1 MNKEIKV
8 ANGVKNGVNDK
19 WEPGNLCKIGT
30 FHNFVKNPILLPCTY
45 YQGLSGCVICCFKN
59 PESLDF
65 TREIYNYGFIFA
77 HYVTSCV
84 SGVKSVLWG
93 KNWGK
98 MWGIK
103 LSTQCREELG
113 AFFTIFSS

>member
-1 MNKEIKV
+1 M
-8 ANGVKNGVNDK
+8 
-19 WEPGNLCKIGT
+19 
-30 FHNFVKNPILLPCTY
+30 
-45 YQGLSGCVICCFKN
+45 SGGIIRRSEN

-65 TREIYNYGFIFA
+65 TREIYNYGFIFT
-77 HYVTSCV
+77 HNVTLCV

-103 LSTQCREELG
+103 LSTQCRGGYWVLFISYEIKD
-113 AFFTIFSS
+113 IFLVSGIMFLNYHVETHNLQTSQVK

>member
-1 MNKEIKV
+1 MSFV
-8 ANGVKNGVNDK
+8 VKK
-19 WEPGNLCKIGT
+19 K
-30 FHNFVKNPILLPCTY
+30 
-45 YQGLSGCVICCFKN
+45 

-84 SGVKSVLWG
+84 SGVKFVLWG

-103 LSTQCREELG
+103 LSTQCRGGIGCFLYATEYTEI
-113 AFFTIFSS
+113 FFTYSNGIKGELFLVFGKFEVCS